1 MNLDLNF
8 LLDLQ
13 KIRIERKTTE
23 ELLEK
28 LFREQTPSDYP
39 TTTLQG
45 EKVQSNHMTKTA
57 ETVVLQIQ
65 QLMFYLEV
73 QRDNLIKT
81 EIEAIKKINIE
92 VKDSL
97 LRSFLV
103 KKFILN
109 KPTKEIIRDFGWS
122 KPTFY
127 KKFQK
132 YFRTETNLTKI
143 DEINSSNVI

>member
-65 QLMFYLEV
+65 QLMFYLET

-92 VKDSL
+92 VKTIAKLKVLTDCEKYDTMETL
-97 LRSFLV
+97 
-103 KKFILN
+103 
-109 KPTKEIIRDFGWS
+109 
-122 KPTFY
+122 Y
-127 KKFQK
+127 KKECC
-132 YFRTETNLTKI
+132 YGNLL
-143 DEINSSNVI
+143 S